1 MPTFLFFGF
10 YNYHSKVVHTSRLP
24 GRCTGPGTVMFD
36 VVHIDT
42 RTWLEDTSIGHQWI
56 ALDDLDQCEIGR
68 WIASRVLNLVA
79 MLPE

>member
-1 MPTFLFFGF
+1 MFVFLFFF
-10 YNYHSKVVHTSRLP
+10 FFPSV
-24 GRCTGPGTVMFD
+24 
-36 VVHIDT
+36 
-42 RTWLEDTSIGHQWI
+42 DTSIGHQWI